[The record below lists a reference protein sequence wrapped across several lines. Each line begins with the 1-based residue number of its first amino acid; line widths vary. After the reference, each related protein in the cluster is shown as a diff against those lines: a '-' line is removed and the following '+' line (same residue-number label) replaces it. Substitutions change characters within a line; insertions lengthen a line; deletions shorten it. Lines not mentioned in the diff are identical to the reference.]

1 MVSKWLRITSLLAG
15 LLSCVAVAS
24 TPALAQE
31 STSEQ
36 AISRAHKDPQLK
48 WGPCPPIFPKGCE
61 VTVLRGDPANG
72 RADVFLRT
80 PRNYKLPLHWHTSPE
95 HMILVSGKL
104 HVTYEG
110 QKPSILRPGSYAYGP
125 AKAKHEARCANAG
138 PCVLFI
144 AFESPI
150 DAVLAEAAPS
160 KGEPNKALQLTVR

>member
-1 MVSKWLRITSLLAG
+1 MVNRSLSISSLFAV
-15 LLSCVAVAS
+15 LLYCVAVAS
-24 TPALAQE
+24 MPAMAQE
-31 STSEQ
+31 SIGEQ
-36 AISRAHKDPQLK
+36 AISRTHKDQQLK

-72 RADVFLRT
+72 RSDVFLRT
-80 PRNYKLPLHWHTSPE
+80 PANYRLPRHWHTSPE

-125 AKAKHEARCANAG
+125 AKARHEARCANAG

-150 DAVLAEAAPS
+150 DAVLAEGVP
-160 KGEPNKALQLTVR
+160 Q

>member
-1 MVSKWLRITSLLAG
+1 MKKWLKTASLLIV
-15 LLSCVAVAS
+15 LLCCVAASS
-24 TPALAQE
+24 TPVLAQE
-31 STSEQ
+31 PAGEE
-36 AISRAHKDPQLK
+36 AISRTHDDPQLK

-72 RADVFLRT
+72 RSDVFLRT
-80 PRNYKLPLHWHTSPE
+80 PANYSLPRHWHTSPE

-110 QKPSILRPGSYAYGP
+110 KKPSLLKSGSYAYGP
-125 AKAKHEARCANAG
+125 AKAKHEARCADAG

-150 DAVLAEAAPS
+150 DAVLVEGAC
-160 KGEPNKALQLTVR
+160 K